1 MQQKSAIRSLLLQ
14 IRSSLYWAVPALIGG
29 LWLLLALD
37 ASEYV
42 VPAAALAAVA
52 GFIWQMRAR
61 ARRRWA
67 ALDAY
72 AEREIARAHA
82 NTVQR
87 RAKRHLA
94 TAGTLNHP

>member
-1 MQQKSAIRSLLLQ
+1 MQQKSTIQSVIRQ
-14 IRSSLYWAVPALIGG
+14 IRSSLYWAVPALIGV
-29 LWLLLALD
+29 LWLLLALN

-42 VPAAALAAVA
+42 VPAAALAAIA
-52 GFIWQMRAR
+52 GFVWQIRAR
-61 ARRRWA
+61 TRRRWA

-72 AEREIARAHA
+72 AEREIARAQA

-87 RAKRHLA
+87 RAKRRLA